1 MNRRAE
7 DCAGTPRQG
16 RAGRWRR
23 PVARCLVLAA
33 TALSALAC
41 ETATDPGGPTVDVRG
56 TWSYSGT
63 QATPSLAL
71 SGTLVISTQ
80 SGAGVTGSLTWEESD
95 GVGGVAL
102 KSAQVS
108 GRVVGTQDADFD
120 ALAPEATRRHVA
132 RISANADTMV
142 GVWIATA
149 ISRNGSFTAVRSA
162 TP

>member
-1 MNRRAE
+1 MSRRVR
-7 DCAGTPRQG
+7 DCAEAPGQG
-16 RAGRWRR
+16 RSGRSRR
-23 PVARCLVLAA
+23 LVARCLLLAA
-33 TALSALAC
+33 TVLPVLAC
-41 ETATDPGGPTVDVRG
+41 EAATDPEGPTVDVRG

-80 SGAGVTGSLTWEESD
+80 TGAGVTGSLTWEESD

-120 ALAPEATRRHVA
+120 ALAPDATRRHVA